1 MIGRMQL
8 DALFNN
14 LSSLGARRLSALGLI
29 GFAVF
34 AAVAFGS
41 YYLSRPDF
49 EPLYAGLTQQDV
61 SRIGA
66 VLQDEGITFD
76 VNPEGTKV
84 SVSVGQTSRAR
95 QVLAEKGLP
104 GSPNAGYELYEK
116 VGPIGLTSFMQ
127 EVTRTRVLE
136 GEIARTIQGMKGV
149 KAARVHI
156 VLPDQG
162 SFRRAR
168 QPATAS
174 VVIRTEMPGDGSSA
188 QAIRQLVAAAVPGMG
203 ADQVRVLSTNGTVL
217 AGGDENGAM
226 ASTSKMVEL
235 EKTISNEMQE
245 NVRRTLAPY
254 LGVDNFE
261 ISVAARLNI
270 DKRQTNETNFDPESK
285 VERSVKSVKETG
297 KSQNDSGKASV
308 SVEQNVPGNESG
320 STGSGTNSKQNERK
334 EELTNFE
341 MNSKSTA
348 TVSEGYRVE
357 ALTVAVMLNRRQLA
371 ASLGNSPS
379 QEVMDARIKEIETLV
394 GSAAGLDLKRGDR
407 VSVVAVDFL
416 ETAALEPVSGPG
428 IGEILAGQF
437 GSVLRA
443 VTIIG
448 VAALLI
454 WFGLRPAM
462 KILLENGNSQLAMAG
477 GMSMAALPQPQQV
490 GMTSSPQLSQAE
502 VVQVMQKPEPEQS
515 FLDDLRKSSN
525 IPAQRLERIVD
536 MDEEQ
541 AAAVLKQ
548 WMKA

>member
-1 MIGRMQL
+1 MIGRLQL
-8 DALFNN
+8 DSVVSN
-14 LSSLGARRLSALGLI
+14 LGALGARRLTALGLI
-29 GFAVF
+29 GLSVF

-49 EPLYAGLTQQDV
+49 EPLYAGLTPQDV

-84 SVSVGQTSRAR
+84 SVPVGQTSRAR

-104 GSPNAGYELYEK
+104 GNPSAGYELYEK

-136 GEIARTIQGMKGV
+136 GEIARTVQGMKGV

-168 QPATAS
+168 QPASAS
-174 VVIRTEMPGDGSSA
+174 VVIRTEMPGDTSSA
-188 QAIRQLVAAAVPGMG
+188 QAIRHLVAAAVPGMS
-203 ADQVRVLSTNGTVL
+203 ADQVRILSTDGSVL
-217 AGGDENGAM
+217 AGNEDGNN
-226 ASTSKMVEL
+226 ASSSKMVEL
-235 EKTISNEMQE
+235 EKTISKEMQE

-254 LGVDNFE
+254 LGIDNFE
-261 ISVAARLNI
+261 ISVAARLNL
-270 DKRQTNETNFDPESK
+270 DKRQTNETTFDPESK

-297 KSQNDSGKASV
+297 KSQNDTNRSAV
-308 SVEQNVPGNESG
+308 TVEQNVPGSETGAASG
-320 STGSGTNSKQNERK
+320 GGNSKSNDRR

-341 MNSKSTA
+341 LNSKSTA

-371 ASLGNSPS
+371 TSLGNSPS
-379 QEVMDARIKEIETLV
+379 QEAMDARIKEIETLV
-394 GSAAGLDLKRGDR
+394 GSATGVDIKRGDR

-416 ETAALEPVSGPG
+416 ENGVLEPVAGPG
-428 IGEILAGQF
+428 IGEIIAGQF
-437 GSVLRA
+437 GSILRA
-443 VTIIG
+443 VTILG

-454 WFGLRPAM
+454 WFGLKPATRM
-462 KILLENGNSQLAMAG
+462 LLENAEPAG
-477 GMSMAALPQPQQV
+477 AAALTAPSVAALPLPAQQPEVIQV
-490 GMTSSPQLSQAE
+490 ASQSSQ
-502 VVQVMQKPEPEQS
+502 PEPEDGSS
-515 FLDDLRKSSN
+515 FLAALARKTGN
-525 IPAQRLERIVD
+525 VPAQRLEKIID
-536 MDEEQ
+536 LDETQ
-541 AAAVLKQ
+541 AAAILKQ
-548 WMKA
+548 WMKAS

>member
-1 MIGRMQL
+1 MIARMQL
-8 DALFNN
+8 DAVLNN

-29 GFAVF
+29 GLAVF
-34 AAVAFGS
+34 GVVAFGS

-49 EPLYAGLTQQDV
+49 ETLYAGLTPQDV

-66 VLQDEGITFD
+66 VLQDEGIAFD

-84 SVSVGQTSRAR
+84 SVTVGQTARAR

-104 GSPNAGYELYEK
+104 GSPSAGYELYEK

-168 QPATAS
+168 QPASAS
-174 VVIRTEMPGDGSSA
+174 VVIRTEMPGDASPS
-188 QAIRQLVAAAVPGMG
+188 QAIRHLVAAAVPGMS
-203 ADQVRVLSTNGTVL
+203 AEQVRVLSTDGSVL
-217 AGGDENGAM
+217 SGSDDSGM
-226 ASTSKMVEL
+226 ASSSKMVEL
-235 EKTISNEMQE
+235 EKTISKELQE

-254 LGVDNFE
+254 LGIDNFE
-261 ISVAARLNI
+261 ISIATRLNL
-270 DKRQTNETNFDPESK
+270 DKRQINETNYDPESK

-297 KSQNDSGKASV
+297 KSQNDSSKAAV
-308 SVEQNVPGNESG
+308 SVEQNVPGQE
-320 STGSGTNSKQNERK
+320 TGSAGPSGNSKSNERR

-341 MNSKSTA
+341 LSSKSVA

-371 ASLGNSPS
+371 SSLGNSPS
-379 QEVMDARIKEIETLV
+379 QEAMTARIKEIETLV
-394 GSAAGLDLKRGDR
+394 GSAAGVDLKRGDR

-416 ETAALEPVSGPG
+416 ETGALESVAGPG
-428 IGEILAGQF
+428 IGEIIAAQF
-437 GSVLRA
+437 GSIMRA
-443 VTIIG
+443 VTILG

-454 WFGLRPAM
+454 WFGLRPATRM
-462 KILLENGNSQLAMAG
+462 LLENQTQGLAANDAP
-477 GMSMAALPQPQQV
+477 SLALPPSAAAANQPELMQI
-490 GMTSSPQLSQAE
+490 
-502 VVQVMQKPEPEQS
+502 VQEPEPEEN
-515 FLDDLRKSSN
+515 FLADLTRRASN
-525 IPAQRLERIVD
+525 VPAQRLEKIID
-536 MDEEQ
+536 LDEAQ
-541 AAAVLKQ
+541 AAAILKQ
-548 WMKA
+548 WMKAS

>member
-1 MIGRMQL
+1 MIERLQL
-8 DALFNN
+8 DSVVSN
-14 LSSLGARRLSALGLI
+14 LSALGARRLTALGLI
-29 GFAVF
+29 GLAVF

-49 EPLYAGLTQQDV
+49 EPLYAGLTPQDV

-66 VLQDEGITFD
+66 VLQDEGIAFD

-84 SVSVGQTSRAR
+84 SVPVGQTSRAR

-104 GSPNAGYELYEK
+104 GNPSAGYELYEK

-136 GEIARTIQGMKGV
+136 GEIARTVQGMKGV

-168 QPATAS
+168 QPASAS
-174 VVIRTEMPGDGSSA
+174 VVIRTEMPGDTSSA
-188 QAIRQLVAAAVPGMG
+188 QAIRHLVAAAVPGMS
-203 ADQVRVLSTNGTVL
+203 ADQVRILSTDGSVL
-217 AGGDENGAM
+217 AGNEDAGT

-235 EKTISNEMQE
+235 EKTISKEMQE

-254 LGVDNFE
+254 LGIDNFE
-261 ISVAARLNI
+261 ISVAARLNL
-270 DKRQTNETNFDPESK
+270 DKRQTNETTFDPESK

-297 KSQNDSGKASV
+297 KSQNDSNRSAV
-308 SVEQNVPGNESG
+308 TVEQNVPGSE
-320 STGSGTNSKQNERK
+320 TGGATVGTNSKSNDRR

-371 ASLGNSPS
+371 TSLGNSPS
-379 QEVMDARIKEIETLV
+379 QEAMDSRIKEIETLV
-394 GSAAGLDLKRGDR
+394 GSAAGVDLKRGDR

-416 ETAALEPVSGPG
+416 ENGVLEPVAGPG
-428 IGEILAGQF
+428 IGEIIAGQF
-437 GSVLRA
+437 GSILRA
-443 VTIIG
+443 VTILG

-454 WFGLRPAM
+454 WFGLKPATRM
-462 KILLENGNSQLAMAG
+462 LLENAAPAG
-477 GMSMAALPQPQQV
+477 VAALSAPSVAALPLQSEQPEVIQV
-490 GMTSSPQLSQAE
+490 APPSAE
-502 VVQVMQKPEPEQS
+502 ADDGAS
-515 FLDDLRKSSN
+515 FLAALARKTGN
-525 IPAQRLERIVD
+525 VPAQRLEKLID
-536 MDEEQ
+536 LDEAQ

-548 WMKA
+548 WMKAS

>member
-1 MIGRMQL
+1 MVGRMQL
-8 DALFNN
+8 DAIFNN
-14 LSSLGARRLSALGLI
+14 LSALGGRRLTALGLI
-29 GFAVF
+29 GAAVF

-49 EPLYAGLTQQDV
+49 EPLYAGLTPQDV

-84 SVSVGQTSRAR
+84 SVPVGQTSRAR

-104 GSPNAGYELYEK
+104 GSPSAGYELYEK

-168 QPATAS
+168 QPASAS

-188 QAIRQLVAAAVPGMG
+188 PAIRQLVAAAVPGMN
-203 ADQVRVLSTNGTVL
+203 ADQVRIMSTDGTVL
-217 AGGDENGAM
+217 AGTDDTGM
-226 ASTSKMVEL
+226 ASSSKMVEL
-235 EKTISNEMQE
+235 EKTISKEMQE

-254 LGVDNFE
+254 LGIDNFE
-261 ISVAARLNI
+261 ISVAARLNL
-270 DKRQTNETNFDPESK
+270 DKRQINETNFDPESK

-297 KSQNDSGKASV
+297 KSQNDTNKSAV
-308 SVEQNVPGNESG
+308 TVEQNIPGSE
-320 STGSGTNSKQNERK
+320 TGSSGGGANSKSNERK

-341 MNSKSTA
+341 LNTKSTA

-357 ALTVAVMLNRRQLA
+357 ALTVAVMLNRRQLST
-371 ASLGNSPS
+371 SLGSSPT
-379 QEVMDARIKEIETLV
+379 QEAMDARIKEIETIV
-394 GSAAGLDLKRGDR
+394 GSAAGVDLKRGDR

-416 ETAALEPVSGPG
+416 ENAAMEPIAGPG
-428 IGEILAGQF
+428 IGEIIAGQF
-437 GSVLRA
+437 GSILRA

-454 WFGLRPAM
+454 WFGLKPATRM
-462 KILLENGNSQLAMAG
+462 LLEAPAG
-477 GMSMAALPQPQQV
+477 QAALAGASANLTALPVPPVQ
-490 GMTSSPQLSQAE
+490 QAE
-502 VVQVMQKPEPEQS
+502 VIQVAPPQPEPDDN
-515 FLDDLRKSSN
+515 FLQALARKTGN
-525 IPAQRLERIVD
+525 VPAQRLEKIID
-536 MDEEQ
+536 LDEAQ
-541 AAAVLKQ
+541 AASILKQ
-548 WMKA
+548 WMKAS

>member
-8 DALFNN
+8 DAIFNN
-14 LSSLGARRLSALGLI
+14 LSALGGRRLTALGLI
-29 GFAVF
+29 GLAVF

-84 SVSVGQTSRAR
+84 SVPVGQTSRAR

-104 GSPNAGYELYEK
+104 GSPSAGYELYEK

-168 QPATAS
+168 QPASAS
-174 VVIRTEMPGDGSSA
+174 VVIRTEMPGDASSA
-188 QAIRQLVAAAVPGMG
+188 QAIRQLVAAAVPGMN
-203 ADQVRVLSTNGTVL
+203 ADQVRILNTDGSVL
-217 AGGDENGAM
+217 AGTDDTGM
-226 ASTSKMVEL
+226 ASSSKMVEL
-235 EKTISNEMQE
+235 EKTISKEMQE

-254 LGVDNFE
+254 LGIDNFE
-261 ISVAARLNI
+261 ISVAARLNL

-297 KSQNDSGKASV
+297 KSQNDNNKAAV
-308 SVEQNVPGNESG
+308 TVEQNVPGAE
-320 STGSGTNSKQNERK
+320 TGSSGAGSNSKSNERK

-341 MNSKSTA
+341 LNSKSTA
-348 TVSEGYRVE
+348 TVSEGYRIE

-371 ASLGNSPS
+371 TSLGNSPS
-379 QEVMDARIKEIETLV
+379 QEAMNARIKEIETLV
-394 GSAAGLDLKRGDR
+394 GSAAGLDVKRGDR

-416 ETAALEPVSGPG
+416 ENGVLEPVAGPS
-428 IGEILAGQF
+428 IGEIIASQF

-454 WFGLRPAM
+454 WFGLKPATRM
-462 KILLENGNSQLAMAG
+462 LLENQASQGALAMSG
-477 GMSMAALPQPQQV
+477 PSLAALPQP
-490 GMTSSPQLSQAE
+490 PAQAE
-502 VVQVMQKPEPEQS
+502 VIQVAPPAPEPDDN
-515 FLDDLRKSSN
+515 FLSALARKTGN
-525 IPAQRLERIVD
+525 VPAQRLEKIID
-536 MDEEQ
+536 LDETQ
-541 AAAVLKQ
+541 AAAILKQ
-548 WMKA
+548 WMKAS

>member
-8 DALFNN
+8 DAIFNN
-14 LSSLGARRLSALGLI
+14 LSALGGRRLAALGII
-29 GFAVF
+29 GAAVF

-49 EPLYAGLTQQDV
+49 EPLYAGLTPQDV

-84 SVSVGQTSRAR
+84 SVPVGQTSRAR

-104 GSPNAGYELYEK
+104 GSPSAGYELYEK

-168 QPATAS
+168 QPASAS

-188 QAIRQLVAAAVPGMG
+188 QAIRQLVAAAVPGMN
-203 ADQVRVLSTNGTVL
+203 ADQVRIMSTDGTVL
-217 AGGDENGAM
+217 AGTDDTGM
-226 ASTSKMVEL
+226 ASSSKMVEL
-235 EKTISNEMQE
+235 EKTISKEMQE

-254 LGVDNFE
+254 LGIDNFE
-261 ISVAARLNI
+261 ISVAARLNL
-270 DKRQTNETNFDPESK
+270 DKRQINETNFDPESK
-285 VERSVKSVKETG
+285 VERSVKSVKESG
-297 KSQNDSGKASV
+297 KSQNDNNRSAV
-308 SVEQNVPGNESG
+308 TVEQNIPGQETGASG
-320 STGSGTNSKQNERK
+320 GGANSKSNDRK

-341 MNSKSTA
+341 LNTKSTA

-357 ALTVAVMLNRRQLA
+357 ALTVAVMLNRRQLST
-371 ASLGNSPS
+371 SLGNSPT
-379 QEVMDARIKEIETLV
+379 QEAMDARIKEIETIV
-394 GSAAGLDLKRGDR
+394 GSAAGVDLKRGDR

-416 ETAALEPVSGPG
+416 ENAALEPIAGPG
-428 IGEILAGQF
+428 IGEIIAGQF
-437 GSVLRA
+437 GSILRA

-454 WFGLRPAM
+454 WFGLKPATRM
-462 KILLENGNSQLAMAG
+462 LLEAPAG
-477 GMSMAALPQPQQV
+477 QAALAGAGANLTALPVPPLQ
-490 GMTSSPQLSQAE
+490 QAE
-502 VVQVMQKPEPEQS
+502 VIQVAPPQPEPDDN
-515 FLDDLRKSSN
+515 FLSALARKTGN
-525 IPAQRLERIVD
+525 VPAQRLEKIID
-536 MDEEQ
+536 LDEAQ
-541 AAAVLKQ
+541 AASILKQ

>member
-8 DALFNN
+8 DAIFNN
-14 LSSLGARRLSALGLI
+14 LSALGGRRLTALGLI
-29 GFAVF
+29 GLAVF

-84 SVSVGQTSRAR
+84 SVPVGQTSRAR

-104 GSPNAGYELYEK
+104 GSPSAGYELYEK

-168 QPATAS
+168 QPASAS
-174 VVIRTEMPGDGSSA
+174 VVIRTEMPGDASSA
-188 QAIRQLVAAAVPGMG
+188 QAIRQLVAAAVPGMN
-203 ADQVRVLSTNGTVL
+203 ADQVRILNTDGSVL
-217 AGGDENGAM
+217 AGTDDTGM
-226 ASTSKMVEL
+226 ASSSKMVEL
-235 EKTISNEMQE
+235 EKTISKEMQE

-254 LGVDNFE
+254 LGIDNFE
-261 ISVAARLNI
+261 ISVAARLNL

-297 KSQNDSGKASV
+297 KSQNDNNKAAV
-308 SVEQNVPGNESG
+308 TVEQNVPGAE
-320 STGSGTNSKQNERK
+320 TGSSGAGSNSKSNERK

-341 MNSKSTA
+341 LNSKSTA
-348 TVSEGYRVE
+348 TVSEGYRIE

-371 ASLGNSPS
+371 TSLGNSPS
-379 QEVMDARIKEIETLV
+379 QEAMNARIKEIETLV

-416 ETAALEPVSGPG
+416 ENGVLEPVAGPS
-428 IGEILAGQF
+428 IGEIIASQF

-454 WFGLRPAM
+454 WFGLKPATRM
-462 KILLENGNSQLAMAG
+462 LLENQASQGALAMSG
-477 GMSMAALPQPQQV
+477 PSLAALPQP
-490 GMTSSPQLSQAE
+490 PAQAE
-502 VVQVMQKPEPEQS
+502 VIQVAPPAPEPDDN
-515 FLDDLRKSSN
+515 FLSALARKTGN
-525 IPAQRLERIVD
+525 VPAQRLEKIID
-536 MDEEQ
+536 LDETQ
-541 AAAVLKQ
+541 AAAILKQ
-548 WMKA
+548 WMKAS